1 MADAAATGGT
11 ARDRPDALP
20 APVQDL
26 RQRPPVSPRAW
37 QPTRALRRA
46 VGLVCLLLIA
56 AVAVGRPDLVV
67 VALPLIVGT
76 LWALRRRPTDLPELV
91 VRAEQTQVGEGEQL
105 AATATVVNSGAVR
118 LEPVVITAQ
127 VSPWLARLDNTAP
140 KVPTPFMRH
149 ARDSAPS
156 PIAASLGTGFAADLR
171 LRLEAVR
178 WGRHGVGPVRVR
190 AAACDGLLLS
200 RTVATEPVEVRVH
213 PVNESFEADEAMPRA
228 AGLSGTHRSQR
239 PGEGGEL
246 VGVRQFAPG
255 DRLRRIDWRVSL
267 RTRQLHVAATLS
279 DREADV
285 VLLLDT
291 LHEAGESGGV
301 HGLASVLDTA
311 VRAAAGVAEHY
322 LHRGDRV
329 SLLEF
334 GPRHRQL
341 RPASGRWQYRAVR
354 EWLLDTHVVEGIV
367 DPSMWLSRPYLLPP
381 NALIVAFTPLLDERS
396 AELLARLARAGRFL
410 IAVDTLPS
418 HARPEIDSDWAD
430 AALRLWWLTR
440 QNTIDEL
447 REHGVPVVTWR
458 GTGSLDEVLRDVART
473 ALSARPV
480 AR

>member
-1 MADAAATGGT
+1 MIDGAGG
-11 ARDRPDALP
+11 APGHGDPDPGGGA
-20 APVQDL
+20 
-26 RQRPPVSPRAW
+26 RAW

-46 VGLVCLLLIA
+46 VGLVSLLLIA

-67 VALPLIVGT
+67 VALPLVIGT
-76 LWALRRRPTDLPELV
+76 LWALRHRPTALPDLL
-91 VRAEQTQVGEGEQL
+91 VRAEQTQVGEGQQL
-105 AATATVVNSGAVR
+105 AATATVVNPGSAT
-118 LEPVVITAQ
+118 LEPVVITAE
-127 VSPWLARLDNTAP
+127 VSQWLSRLDN
-140 KVPTPFMRH
+140 
-149 ARDSAPS
+149 ARPV
-156 PIAASLGTGFAADLR
+156 AASLRTGFAADLR
-171 LRLEAVR
+171 LRLEAAR
-178 WGRHGVGPVRVR
+178 WGRHGLGPVRVR
-190 AAACDGLLLS
+190 AAACDGLLVS
-200 RTVATEPVEVRVH
+200 RTVATDPVEIRVH

-228 AGLSGTHRSQR
+228 SGLAGTHRSQR

-291 LHEAGESGGV
+291 LHEAGRSGGV
-301 HGLASVLDTA
+301 HGVASVLDTA

-354 EWLLDTHVVEGIV
+354 DWLLDTHVIEGVVE
-367 DPSMWLSRPYLLPP
+367 PSMWLSRPYLLQP
-381 NALIVAFTPLLDERS
+381 NALVVAFTPLLDERS

-418 HARPEIDSDWAD
+418 HARPVIDSDWAD

-458 GTGSLDEVLRDVART
+458 GTGSLDEVLRDLSRM